1 MIRGADTH
9 VTRVRTVVTRSRA
22 RSTGKYPSWKMGR
35 MVQWE
40 SPAELNA
47 CRLLD
52 ADPAVTAFYEQ
63 PLEITY
69 FLDGEVHRH
78 YPDILVLAPNRSE
91 LWKIKPESEAARP
104 ETVRRTELM
113 RRALPAYGYTYRIV
127 LAEDLAREEAVAS
140 QLGVFRALLP
150 KLLKD
155 LGKIPDP
162 RQPKKVKHKLTV
174 VLLYGLLS

>member
-1 MIRGADTH
+1 MTDFEAYMTTNLARPCQYLGSANTNRRLLGRPFEQESILLIRGADTH
-9 VTRVRTVVTRSRA
+9 VMRVRTVVTRSRA

-69 FLDGEVHRH
+69 SLDGEVHRH
-78 YPDILVLAPNRSE
+78 YPDILVLVPNRSE
-91 LWKIKPESEAARP
+91 LWKIKSEAARP

-113 RRALPAYGYTYRIV
+113 RRALTAYGYT
-127 LAEDLAREEAVAS
+127 
-140 QLGVFRALLP
+140 F
-150 KLLKD
+150 
-155 LGKIPDP
+155 
-162 RQPKKVKHKLTV
+162 
-174 VLLYGLLS
+174 